1 MVQRI
6 DTRCDLMLFGALGD
20 LAQRKLFPA
29 LYQLERAGLLA
40 EGSRVLAI
48 ARAEGDTDSVRRQL
62 YDRLQ
67 QHVKPVEFDPE
78 MAHRFL
84 ARVAYLRL
92 DFNDPG
98 GLLCAGPVAPSHR
111 QRTDRLH
118 GDTALPVWG
127 DCPEPEGGQL
137 LQRADP
143 SGGGKAD
150 RS

>member
-92 DFNDPG
+92 DFNDPEG
-98 GLLCAGPVAPSHR
+98 FYAPSVLIIFKLVLLISFQIVLR
-111 QRTDRLH
+111 QS
-118 GDTALPVWG
+118 
-127 DCPEPEGGQL
+127 L
-137 LQRADP
+137 LVRVFISAI
-143 SGGGKAD
+143 
-150 RS
+150 